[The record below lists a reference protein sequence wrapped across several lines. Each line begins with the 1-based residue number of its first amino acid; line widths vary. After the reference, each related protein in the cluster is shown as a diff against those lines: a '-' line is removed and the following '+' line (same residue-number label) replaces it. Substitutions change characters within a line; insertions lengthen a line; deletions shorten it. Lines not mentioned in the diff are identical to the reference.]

1 MANKSRETGKSSE
14 RKQRP
19 AQTQPRQ
26 PGRQSAMTPQ
36 PITMEANYRASG
48 KLAGKVAIITG
59 GDSGIGRAI
68 AVHFAAE
75 GADVGIVYYDEHKD
89 ARDTADMV
97 VHHNRRCELIAG
109 DISKKKFCETAVNRI
124 ARKLGG
130 IDILINNAAVQFP
143 RESITEIRE
152 AELDRTFR
160 TNIYSMFFL
169 TAAALPHLKK
179 RDGATIINTTSV
191 TAYRGS
197 PQLLD
202 YSSTKGAIV
211 SFTRSLAQSLAKDN
225 IRVNAVAPGPIWT
238 PLIPATFPPPK
249 VEKFG
254 SDVPLGRGG
263 QPWECATAFVYLAS
277 NDSAYITGQVIH
289 PNGGEIV
296 NG

>member
-1 MANKSRETGKSSE
+1 MSAK

-19 AQTQPRQ
+19 AQAQPRQ
-26 PGRQSAMTPQ
+26 PGRQATMKPQ
-36 PITMEANYRASG
+36 PITMEANYRAAG
-48 KLAGKVAIITG
+48 KLSGKVALITG

-75 GADVGIVYYDEHKD
+75 GADVGIIYYDEDRD

-97 VHHNRRCELIAG
+97 LKYNRRCELISG
-109 DISKKKFCETAVNRI
+109 DISSKKFCETAVQRI

-130 IDILINNAAVQFP
+130 IDILVNNAAVQFP
-143 RESITEIRE
+143 RKSITQIRE
-152 AELDRTFR
+152 SELDRTFR
-160 TNIYSMFFL
+160 VNIYSMFFL

-179 RDGATIINTTSV
+179 RDGPTIINTTSV

-238 PLIPATFPPPK
+238 PLIPST
-249 VEKFG
+249 
-254 SDVPLGRGG
+254 LR
-263 QPWECATAFVYLAS
+263 
-277 NDSAYITGQVIH
+277 
-289 PNGGEIV
+289 
-296 NG
+296 